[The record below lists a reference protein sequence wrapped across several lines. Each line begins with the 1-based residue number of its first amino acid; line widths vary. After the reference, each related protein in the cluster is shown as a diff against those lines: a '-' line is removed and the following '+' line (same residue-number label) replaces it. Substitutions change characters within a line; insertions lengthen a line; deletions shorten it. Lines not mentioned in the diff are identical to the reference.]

1 MSDDWTKDNEEL
13 SGLTKAEAKAIDKPK
28 KQRVRK
34 KKKPGL
40 KR

>member
-1 MSDDWTKDNEEL
+1 MSDKTPYDDGEL
-13 SGLTKAEAKAIDKPK
+13 SGLNKAESVALDKPK

>member
-1 MSDDWTKDNEEL
+1 MTEEWTKDQEEL
-13 SGLTKAEAKAIDKPK
+13 SGLTKAEAKSVDKPK

>member
-1 MSDDWTKDNEEL
+1 MSDRSEEDEL
-13 SGLTKAEAKAIDKPK
+13 SGITKAEAKAIDKPK

-40 KR
+40 KK